1 MTKVPLKVLI
11 LEDNPYDAE
20 LNISTLSQEDWDIE
34 PKVTDNE
41 DDFRNAL
48 EAFNPDIVL
57 SDYNLPRFNGLD
69 ALEVVKNEYP
79 FLPFVIVTGSLDEET
94 AVNCIKKG
102 AWDYVLKEHLI
113 RLNPAVR
120 NALIHKE
127 EKLKHQIF
135 QTRYESIFNSVN
147 DGIFLYDAETLTLED
162 VNTRVLDLYGY
173 SKEEIVKLSIGE
185 LSDGKN
191 GYTNEVAR
199 KYAEKAVQGEIQQ
212 TEWKARSASGRV
224 FWISVVLKTLIVG
237 QKKYLMGIVKD
248 IDQQKKAEDSLRKS
262 QELYQALAQNSPDV
276 IMRFDREHRHIF
288 VNDKV
293 EQLVGMP
300 VERFIGK
307 THREMGVFP
316 EEMVEFWEINIDKV
330 FEGGENLTVEFVIQ
344 SQEGSIEIEW
354 RLFPEFDDSG
364 RTESV
369 LAIARDITE
378 GKRNTRKIA
387 ESEERLKM
395 ALEGTSDGL
404 WDLNL
409 LNQDIY
415 FSPRYFTMLGYEP
428 TDFEHTPEVLMKLI
442 HPEDKDRIVEY
453 IEHTIDSR
461 NPAIE
466 MEMRL
471 RRKEG
476 SYAWILSRGRLIL
489 NEEGIP
495 VRMVGIHENI
505 SHRKRQ
511 QQIQDVLIE
520 IANSVNNTHNLDEL
534 FLEIQSSLGKIIDT
548 KNCYVALYDEKTQ
561 LISLPFHKDE
571 KDSFQEFPAG
581 KTVTG
586 YVIKTGEAQLV
597 DEEMIEELARKG
609 EIEPIGAPSVSWL
622 GVPLKISDKIIGV
635 FVVQSYD
642 ENIKYTAD
650 DVQLLEFVSDQIALA
665 IERRI
670 DQDKLKR
677 NEERQRRIIESS
689 PDGLVVID
697 TEGRIITQNTSF
709 VNLVKLKEDHLGLN
723 FFDFV
728 VNKDVIK
735 VQNILNDTL
744 KSGYTKNIQFKMK
757 REDESDFFAES
768 SFGVINSPE
777 RDGDSFVI
785 VMKNIDERK
794 AYEHNLRIAKEKA
807 EESDRLKTAF
817 LSNMSHEIRTPMNAI
832 IGFAELLSRME
843 CSEEEKREFLQQINQ
858 GADTLMRLIDD
869 IIDISKIE
877 AGQLKMNQGIFNLA
891 PLLKDLHVVYNKFLT
906 RSNKEHIRVEHDSGN
921 YDFDIQLHTDE
932 FRLRQVFS
940 NLLNNAVKFTDQG
953 EIRYGIKEM
962 NKEKVVFYVRDTGV
976 GIDKDMHDI
985 IFQRFRQGHSSKKS
999 FYGGTGLGLAISKHL
1014 VGMMGGD
1021 MKVESEPGRGAEFT
1035 FSIPYNSLDYDL
1047 PSEEIDLNRKNDN
1060 WEGRTILVA
1069 EDDRSNFLLINEI
1082 LRKTGA
1088 TVIWAKN
1095 GEEALLKCK
1104 EEPGINLVLMDIQM
1118 PVLNGYDATRK
1129 IKDIRPS
1136 LPVIA
1141 QTAYAMAGEKTLSRD
1156 AGCDDYI
1163 SKPIRIQEL
1172 MFLLSKYL
1180 DT

>member
-20 LNISTLSQEDWDIE
+20 LNISTLGQEDWDIE

-41 DDFRNAL
+41 DDFRKAL
-48 EAFNPDIVL
+48 RDFNPDIVL
-57 SDYNLPRFNGLD
+57 SDYNLPSFNGLD
-69 ALEVVKNEYP
+69 ALELVKNEYP

-94 AVNCIKKG
+94 AVNCIKEG

-120 NALIHKE
+120 NALIHKDE
-127 EKLKHQIF
+127 MLKHQIS
-135 QTRYESIFNSVN
+135 QTRYESVFNSVS

-162 VNTRVLDLYGY
+162 VNKRVLELYEY
-173 SKEEIVKLSIGE
+173 SKEDILKLSIGE
-185 LSDGKN
+185 LSDSEH
-191 GYTNEVAR
+191 GYDNETAR
-199 KYAEKAVQGEIQQ
+199 MYAGKAVKGEIQQ
-212 TEWKARSASGRV
+212 TEWKARSSSGRIL
-224 FWISVVLKTLIVG
+224 WISVVLKTITIG
-237 QKKYLMGIVKD
+237 EKKYLMGIVKD
-248 IDQQKKAEDSLRKS
+248 IDQQKKAEDSLKKS
-262 QELYQALAQNSPDV
+262 RELYQALAQNSPDV

-293 EQLVGMP
+293 EDLIGMG
-300 VERFIGK
+300 VENFTGK
-307 THREMGVFP
+307 THKEMGVFP
-316 EEMVEFWEINIDKV
+316 EEMVHFWEQNIDRV
-330 FEGGENLTVEFVIQ
+330 FDLGQHHTVEF
-344 SQEGSIEIEW
+344 SIPTAGNTLEIEW
-354 RLFPEFDDSG
+354 RLFPEFDDLG
-364 RTESV
+364 KTETV

-378 GKRNTRKIA
+378 SKRNTLKIR

-409 LNQDIY
+409 INQEIY
-415 FSPRYFTMLGYEP
+415 FSPRYFTMLGYQP
-428 TDFEHTPEVLMKLI
+428 TEFDHNREVLLKLI
-442 HPEDKDRIVEY
+442 HPEDIDRIVEY
-453 IEHTIDSR
+453 INQTIENR

-471 RRKEG
+471 KRKEG
-476 SYAWILSRGRLIL
+476 SYTWILSRGKLIT
-489 NEEGIP
+489 NEEGVP
-495 VRMVGIHENI
+495 VRMVGIHEDI

-511 QQIQDVLIE
+511 QEIQDVLIE
-520 IANSVNNTHNLDEL
+520 IANSVNNTRNLDEL
-534 FLEIQSSLGKIIDT
+534 FLNIQSSLGKIIDT

-597 DEEMIEELARKG
+597 DEDKIEELAKQG

-642 ENIKYTAD
+642 ENIKYTSD

-697 TEGRIITQNTSF
+697 TEGRILTQNTSF
-709 VNLVKLKEDHLGLN
+709 VNLVKLKTDHLGLN

-728 VNKDVIK
+728 MDNDVIK

-757 REDESDFFAES
+757 REDGSDFFAES
-768 SFGVINSPE
+768 SFGVINSQE
-777 RDGDSFVI
+777 KDGDSFVI

-877 AGQLKMNQGIFNLA
+877 AGQLKMNTGIFNLA
-891 PLLKDLHVVYNKFLT
+891 PLLNDLHVVYSKFLT
-906 RSNKEHIRVEHDSGN
+906 RSSKEHILVKHDSGN
-921 YDFDIQLHTDE
+921 YDIDIQLHTDE

-940 NLLNNAVKFTDQG
+940 NLLNNAVKFTEQG

-962 NKEKVVFYVRDTGV
+962 NKQGVVFYVRDTGV
-976 GIDKDMHDI
+976 GISKDMHEI

-1014 VGMMGGD
+1014 VGMMGGE
-1021 MKVESEPGRGAEFT
+1021 MKVESEPDKGAEFT
-1035 FSIPYNSLDYDL
+1035 FNIPYDSLDYDL
-1047 PSEEIDLNRKNDN
+1047 PSEELNHSRKAGD
-1060 WEGRTILVA
+1060 WEGRIILVA
-1069 EDDRSNFLLINEI
+1069 EDDRSNFQLIHEI
-1082 LRKTGA
+1082 LRKTQI
-1088 TVIWAKN
+1088 TILWAKN
-1095 GEEALLKCK
+1095 GEEAFQKCK
-1104 EEPGINLVLMDIQM
+1104 ENPGINLVLMDIQM
-1118 PVLNGYDATRK
+1118 PVLNGYDATRQ
-1129 IKDIRPS
+1129 IKEIRPS

-1141 QTAYAMAGEKTLSRD
+1141 QTAYAMAGEKALSRD

-1172 MFLLSKYL
+1172 MDLISKYL
-1180 DT
+1180 DK